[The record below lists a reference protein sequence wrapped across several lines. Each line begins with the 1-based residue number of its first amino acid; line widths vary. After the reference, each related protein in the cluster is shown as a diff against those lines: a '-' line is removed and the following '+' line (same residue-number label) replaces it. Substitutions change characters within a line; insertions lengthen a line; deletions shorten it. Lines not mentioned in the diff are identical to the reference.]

1 MTTTHK
7 TDEIHVVSPD
17 APCHVPLFCNQ
28 IKIALDK
35 YFTQVNGCQISG
47 LHELVM
53 SEVEKPLIVA
63 TLEHTGY
70 NQSKASEILGMS
82 RSTLRKK
89 IERYK
94 IS

>member
-1 MTTTHK
+1 MTAAHK
-7 TDEIHVVSPD
+7 SDELHAINIDDKSQ
-17 APCHVPLFCNQ
+17 VPLCSQVKN
-28 IKIALDK
+28 ALDQ
-35 YFTQVNGCQISG
+35 YFAQINGHKVSG
-47 LHELVM
+47 LHAMVI
-53 SEVEKPLIVA
+53 SEVEKPLIVS

-89 IERYK
+89 IELYN